1 MVQLAQ
7 GLAEV
12 GLLVAS
18 IKGWCCLLLALSC
31 IELFP
36 NGSSAMCP
44 LCILMAGQFISSLQA
59 I

>member
-44 LCILMAGQFISSLQA
+44 FMHSHGRAVYQQSAGH
-59 I
+59 